1 MAEEVK
7 AIRAYTPRVVQG
19 NMVEIEDVADY
30 IEGRSSLNGGA
41 VVNTLWELRKALT
54 VFALSGRPV
63 RLKGLGIFS
72 PRMDKDGVV
81 GLNFRLDPWLKS
93 ELNVK
98 GKFKGEVVN
107 RDMLG
112 KSAVEMIER
121 WNEEYPD
128 DKINVK
134 DKK

>member
-19 NMVEIEDVADY
+19 DLVEIEDIADY
-30 IEGRSSLNGGA
+30 IEGRTSFNGGA
-41 VVNTLWELRKALT
+41 VVNMLWEFRKALT

-72 PRMDKDGVV
+72 PRIDKDGVV
-81 GLNFRLDPWLKS
+81 SLNLRVDPWLKS

-98 GKFKGEVVN
+98 GRFKGRVEN

-112 KSAVEMIER
+112 KSVDEMIER
-121 WNEEYPD
+121 WNGEHPD
-128 DKINVK
+128 DKIKTK
-134 DKK
+134 DSK